1 MNRNRP
7 VLGTIILL
15 ISAFIWGTS
24 FVAQRMATN
33 YMDSVAYNS
42 IRLAIGSVFLFIV
55 ILITDFIKKKA
66 HKEVQNWNLET
77 LFGGLILGVCIF
89 FATTIQQVGL
99 ETTAAG
105 KSGFITALYIAFVPI
120 IGLLCKKK
128 TPLVGWFAI
137 PIALLGFAMMS
148 IHEDFTIELGDT
160 LTLLCAIIF
169 AQQILL
175 LDTFNKVDPIKITF
189 MEFFVAAI
197 IGLIW
202 MGSAGSTPSP
212 TQMVQCIWPIL
223 YVGILSSGVAYL
235 GQTIGQRMVNPALA
249 TLLMSLEAVFAL
261 IAGGI
266 LLHETHSAQEAIG
279 VVIVFIAVMIA
290 EQTPYKKF
298 LSNNLKIRNG
308 QVV

>member
-1 MNRNRP
+1 MNKNRP

-33 YMDSVAYNS
+33 FMDSVAYNS
-42 IRLAIGSVFLFIV
+42 IRLAIGSGFLFIV

-66 HKEVQNWNLET
+66 HKPIQNWNLET
-77 LFGGLILGVCIF
+77 LYAGILLGICIF

-99 ETTAAG
+99 ETTDAG

-120 IGLLCKKK
+120 IGLLARKK

-148 IHEDFTIELGDT
+148 IKENFTIELGDM

-169 AQQILL
+169 AEQILL
-175 LDTFNKVDPIKITF
+175 LDTFRNVDPIKITF
-189 MEFFVAAI
+189 AEFFVAAT

-202 MGSAGSTPSP
+202 MSIAGSTPTP
-212 TQMVQCIWPIL
+212 TQMVNCIWPIL
-223 YVGILSSGVAYL
+223 YVGILSSGIAYL

-261 IAGGI
+261 VAGGI
-266 LLHETHSAQEAIG
+266 LLHETNSAQEAIG

-290 EQTPYKKF
+290 EQTPYKIF
-298 LSNNLKIRNG
+298 LQNNLKIRNG